1 MDDLLPIVEVVIL
14 MFMVLG
20 LVMWFGRGGT
30 CDDK

>member
-20 LVMWFGRGGT
+20 LVMWFGRGGE
-30 CDDK
+30 CDDE